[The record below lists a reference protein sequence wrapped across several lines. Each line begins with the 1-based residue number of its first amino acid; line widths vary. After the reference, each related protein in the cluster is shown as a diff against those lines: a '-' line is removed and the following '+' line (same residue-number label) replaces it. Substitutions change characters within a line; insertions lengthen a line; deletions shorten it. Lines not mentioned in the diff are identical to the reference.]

1 VLGLVFEAKIVGKPS
16 IPLTL
21 ILSHQGRGKKG
32 KWEKVRMRV
41 RKPKIRH
48 AMACRYI
55 N

>member
-32 KWEKVRMRV
+32 KWEKMRMR
-41 RKPKIRH
+41 KATKIRH

>member
-41 RKPKIRH
+41 KAH
-48 AMACRYI
+48 DSTCHGMSLH
-55 N
+55 